1 MKTKSTKRT
10 TANTA
15 IDVEGRVIRLL
26 ATRLTSNRGYNTL
39 LYSELRRAVRAVSEG
54 ATEVNVLTGNK
65 RAGYETPRDIPR
77 KFGRVHKG
85 VQYLTEDEQAAYNQG
100 PVFNIGCHVFTLKM
114 FNRILRAA
122 GIATTEAK
130 TLKKFRAAAGR

>member
-15 IDVEGRVIRLL
+15 TDVEGQVIRLL
-26 ATRLTSNRGYNTL
+26 ATRLTSNGGYHTL
-39 LYSELRRAVRAVSEG
+39 LYSELRRAASEG
-54 ATEVNVLTGNK
+54 AATVNVLTGNK
-65 RAGYETPRDIPR
+65 RSGDGTRLNIDR
-77 KFGRVHKG
+77 TFGRVHKG
-85 VQYLTEDEQAAYNQG
+85 APYLTESGRAAYKQG
-100 PVFNIGCHVFTLKM
+100 PVFNIGCHVFTLQM

-122 GIATTEAK
+122 GIATTKAK